1 MAAAVSKLEEISA
14 QGFVL
19 PGAPS
24 DSPQQAL
31 LIHSFTGSPYD
42 FYLLAP
48 FLAHHGVGVTAVRL
62 PGHAAH
68 WRELARTTYDQW
80 WQECSDAL
88 QKLAVNGPVWIIGN
102 SFGACLALDLAA
114 RYPRLVRGVVSLS
127 ISLWL
132 TRDVQTRLLLPYVS
146 IFGGRAP
153 KPYVPSAQRAA
164 YEGRG
169 YSAQVPAAAVY
180 QMYAYIR
187 RHVLPSLPAVTC
199 PTLLLHAREDDVTRS
214 FNSQLVARQLSG
226 SATVELVPGS
236 HHDLLDDPDYSS
248 LVLRRILLFIQRQE
262 NGRSR

>member
-1 MAAAVSKLEEISA
+1 MPNPAPDQHGMSA

-48 FLAHHGVGVTAVRL
+48 YLAHHGVGVTAVRL
-62 PGHAAH
+62 PGHGSH
-68 WRELARTTYDQW
+68 WRDLAKATYDQW

-127 ISLWL
+127 VSLWF
-132 TRDVQTRLLLPYVS
+132 TREVQMRLALPFVS
-146 IFGGRAP
+146 IIGGRAP
-153 KPYVPSAQRAA
+153 KPYVPSALRAA
-164 YEGRG
+164 YERRG
-169 YSAQVPAAAVY
+169 GNPYVPAAAVY
-180 QMYAYIR
+180 QMFAYNR
-187 RHVLPSLPAVTC
+187 RHALPCLASVSC
-199 PTLLLHAREDDVTRS
+199 PVLLLHAREDDVTRS
-214 FNSQLVARQLSG
+214 LSSQYVARQVSG
-226 SATVELVPGS
+226 TATVELIPGG

-248 LVLRRILLFIQRQE
+248 LVLRRILLFVQA
-262 NGRSR
+262 NGHPR